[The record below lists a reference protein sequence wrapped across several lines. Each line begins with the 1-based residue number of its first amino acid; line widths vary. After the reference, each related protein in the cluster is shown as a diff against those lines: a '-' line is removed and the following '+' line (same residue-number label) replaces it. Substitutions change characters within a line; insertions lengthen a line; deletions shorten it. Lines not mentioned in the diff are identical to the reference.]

1 MIFFEKYDTID
12 SRNELE
18 VSVSMNLCD
27 IRTIRDIMSIYHISF
42 RKEFGQNFLTNRMV
56 VENIAEACSDTE
68 EATILEIGPGI
79 GVLTQELAMRY
90 RRVLAVEIDDGLIPV
105 LRYTL
110 SDCPEGVV
118 EVIHGDIM
126 KTDIAAL
133 LAPAFAE
140 GKVSVCANLPY
151 YITTPIL
158 MTLLES
164 QLPFE
169 SITIMIQSEVADRL
183 CARAGSKEYGA
194 ITAVVDYYGVAEK
207 LFKVSAGNFLP
218 APKVDSTVV
227 RIRLHKDKPC
237 KPLDEDTLFRTIRA
251 AFEQR
256 RKTLPNALSAGF
268 PEIPKED
275 LTAMVEACGHRPDIR
290 GERLSISE
298 FCALSNRIYLSRR
311 GNVNE

>member
-1 MIFFEKYDTID
+1 
-12 SRNELE
+12 
-18 VSVSMNLCD
+18 MNLCD
-27 IRTIRDIMSIYHISF
+27 IRTIRDIMSIYGLSF
-42 RKEFGQNFLTNRMV
+42 RKEFGQNFLTNRSV
-56 VENIAEACSDTE
+56 VEDIADSCSDTSN
-68 EATILEIGPGI
+68 ATILEIGPGI
-79 GVLTQELAMRY
+79 GVLTQELAFRY
-90 RRVLAVEIDDGLIPV
+90 RRVLAVEIDNGLIPV
-105 LRYTL
+105 LKYTL
-110 SDCPEGVV
+110 SECPDGVV

-140 GKVSVCANLPY
+140 GPVSVCANLPY

-158 MTLLES
+158 MALLES
-164 QLPFE
+164 KLPFE

-194 ITAVVDYYGVAEK
+194 ITAVVDYYGTAEK

-227 RIRLHKDKPC
+227 RIRLHKEKPHV
-237 KPLDEDTLFRTIRA
+237 PQHEDTLFRTIRA

-256 RKTLPNALSAGF
+256 RKTLPNALSAVF
-268 PEIPKED
+268 SDIPKEE

-290 GERLSISE
+290 GERLNIAE
-298 FCALSNRIYLSRR
+298 FCTLSDCIYAARQARLTD
-311 GNVNE
+311 